1 MNAPLREQKA
11 AQRLM
16 IVDCDIHPI
25 QRSAKDLYPF
35 LSKHWQEHLETFGGH
50 VRQGLIEQTMW
61 PRMMAAGQRA
71 DAYPAQ
77 GGPPGSDFELMKRQH
92 LDVNGVEFGMLVA
105 LSKGGMEERN
115 PDLARALSSAV
126 NDWQLE
132 AWVKRDARLKAGIV
146 VTGEDPEHAVAEIEK
161 RAGDPSFAQV
171 ILSPRSSEP
180 LGRRRYWPI
189 FAAAERAGLPV
200 GLHPAAIPGGSASS
214 GAGWP
219 TYYMQEHHTF
229 VTGSQATAVS
239 LVMEGVF
246 EQFPKLRIAMIEAGF
261 SWAPALGW
269 RMDRIWERM
278 RKETP
283 HLKRP
288 PSEYMREHFWFATQ
302 PMEEPENP
310 QDILQVF
317 DWIGWDRIMFSTDYP
332 HWDFDDPRQ
341 AIRVRLTDEQR
352 EKIFRANAKAL
363 YRLP

>member
-11 AQRLM
+11 AQKLM

-50 VRQGLIEQTMW
+50 VRQGMTEQVMW
-61 PRMMAAGQRA
+61 PRMMALGQRA

-77 GGPPGSDFELMKRQH
+77 GGPPGSDYELMKRQH
-92 LDVNGVEFGMLVA
+92 LDLNGVEFGMLVA

-115 PDLARALSSAV
+115 PDLARALSTAV
-126 NDWQLE
+126 NEWQLE
-132 AWVKRDARLKAGIV
+132 AWVKRDARLKVGIV
-146 VTGEDPEHAVAEIEK
+146 VTGEDPAHAVAEIEK
-161 RAGDPSFAQV
+161 RAGDSSFAQV

-189 FAAAERAGLPV
+189 YAAAERAGLPV

-246 EQFPKLRIAMIEAGF
+246 EEFPNLRIAMIEAGF

-310 QDILQVF
+310 QDILQIF
-317 DWIGWDRIMFSTDYP
+317 EWIGWDRIMFSTDYP

-341 AIRVRLTDEQR
+341 AVRVRLTDEQR